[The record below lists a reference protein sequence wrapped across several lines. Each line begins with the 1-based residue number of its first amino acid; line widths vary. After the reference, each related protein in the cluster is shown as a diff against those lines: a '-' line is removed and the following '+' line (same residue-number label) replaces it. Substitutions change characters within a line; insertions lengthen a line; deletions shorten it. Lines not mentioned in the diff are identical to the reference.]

1 MGRRPGWDRRP
12 NPRGHRA
19 VRLTVESGTG
29 TIDGPEREPERAGD
43 RTEPVSGVHVTYRAP
58 ATRPTASTELRNHS
72 LPFESGPQP
81 SSSHAI
87 SAPTERLIFDIV
99 AHEDAAFA
107 LEPEVHSF
115 EGIFMNSVEDADPS
129 DLIPIPIPQ
138 SPSPLPG
145 SPPVLATPHVPNHA
159 AMADFV
165 HERMEWDASTFR
177 GCRLEVTH
185 PPMGSSILLR
195 FRLPES

>member
-1 MGRRPGWDRRP
+1 MDRSVSRNGPG
-12 NPRGHRA
+12 
-19 VRLTVESGTG
+19 
-29 TIDGPEREPERAGD
+29 
-43 RTEPVSGVHVTYRAP
+43 TEPSQSPEFMTQITYRSP
-58 ATRPTASTELRNHS
+58 GTSPTASTELRKHS

-115 EGIFMNSVEDADPS
+115 GGIFMNSVEDADPS

-165 HERMEWDASTFR
+165 QERMEWDASKFR
-177 GCRLEVTH
+177 GCRLEVTTQDIEGVARAVDLH
-185 PPMGSSILLR
+185 QQGDVGIA
-195 FRLPES
+195 